1 MPHDEDPS
9 GSQLALAL
17 LYEQEP
23 EILKKPVQAVHMA
36 ITGGIQSK
44 TQRLAFNAMLK
55 HALEVHAKEPGKVI
69 DTYSISRSELMRM
82 IDYTSPNRRHLKE
95 ALSQMQKLT
104 VKWDFLGQ
112 DGDAMWAS
120 CVLLPFVG
128 FDRDNI
134 YYSYAP
140 QVKPMLFDSKIYA
153 RLDLRIQRGLH
164 LNVTAALYEW
174 VNRYRTNPGK
184 LTAEMT
190 WENWRWCIY
199 GEIDD
204 SSVLH
209 EYKVFKR
216 TKLKPAIAEINER
229 SDLNIELIEN
239 KDGGRSVKYLQ
250 FVVEEKPLFRLE
262 TDVDQEA
269 KAEWDKRLEDF
280 GLTKRDRT
288 KVLTAY
294 SLSDIDAAW
303 RFTVDRVNDKSQQ
316 PLKSPAAYL
325 KRALEGR
332 YAVDATAKAAPA
344 PAAAQSNLNS
354 IADLQTAFNHQRNND
369 AAQMFAEMPDSD
381 RVAVV
386 KEFNL
391 QAHNIHLVPEEFER
405 WLPRHAIPFY
415 SWLAEKYWGT
425 PDAQELME
433 FALRSGAVSLNAVP
447 K

>member
-1 MPHDEDPS
+1 MSQEEPS

-69 DTYSISRSELMRM
+69 DTYSISRTELMRM

-128 FDRDNI
+128 FDRDHI

-140 QVKPMLFDSKIYA
+140 QIKPMLFDSKIYA
-153 RLDLRIQRGLH
+153 RLDLRIQRGLA

-199 GEIDD
+199 GEIEE

-250 FVVEEKPLFRLE
+250 FIVEEKPLFRLE

-288 KVLTAY
+288 KLLTTY
-294 SLSDIDAAW
+294 TLSDIEAHW

-332 YAVDATAKAAPA
+332 YAAD
-344 PAAAQSNLNS
+344 AAAKSSAPTPTENISSLAEIQ
-354 IADLQTAFNHQRNND
+354 AAFTRARNDD
-369 AAQMFAEMPDSD
+369 ANRMFIEMPDAD
-381 RVAVV
+381 RVAAVA
-386 KEFNL
+386 EYNA
-391 QAHNIHLVPEEFER
+391 QALAHERVPEQFEQ
-405 WLPRHAIPFY
+405 WIPRTAIPFY
-415 SWLAEKYWGT
+415 SWLAQKYWGA
-425 PDAQELME
+425 PNAQELME
-433 FALRSGAVSLNAVP
+433 FAIKSGAVTLNGVSN
-447 K
+447 